1 MTTKQPPEYIHIPP
15 NKQAELH
22 ELIKHL
28 HQPILFLQEVELL
41 INYHYQQILSSRP
54 KAGISRSIRR
64 TRLVNI
70 IRYSRKLY
78 NEFSNECWSHD
89 PNRCIDFAISKD
101 FNPIL
106 DKDLEN
112 YKAFL
117 LNGLP
122 RFADKLQ
129 IFLDKDKPRTG
140 KPPEHMQSFADWLAI
155 LFTGTLQA
163 PPPPKTISEKNVFFS
178 VLKVALSC
186 YPEGVYCYEEDM
198 IKNLTI
204 WEPNHP
210 WWQMIYGEIY
220 TFAAVQDPLNSLDW
234 SRK

>member
-1 MTTKQPPEYIHIPP
+1 MPAEQQPYIEIPP
-15 NKQAELH
+15 DKQAELH
-22 ELIKHL
+22 EIIKHL
-28 HQPILFLQEVELL
+28 HRPIQFLQEVELL

-54 KAGISRSIRR
+54 KAGKSRSIRR
-64 TRLVNI
+64 TRLKRI
-70 IRYSRKLY
+70 IHYSQKLY
-78 NEFSNECWSHD
+78 NEVSSECWSHD
-89 PNRCIDFAISKD
+89 PNRCIDFALFSD
-101 FNPIL
+101 FDPIL

-129 IFLDKDKPRTG
+129 VFLDKDKPRAG

-163 PPPPKTISEKNVFFS
+163 RPPRKTISEKNVFFS

-186 YPEGVYCYEEDM
+186 YPEGVYCYEEDL

-210 WWQMIYGEIY
+210 WCHIIYDEIY
-220 TFAAVQDPLNSLDW
+220 CFAADQSPLNSLDW
-234 SRK
+234 SRD